1 MTTHPRQHAAPQHTL
16 RQHSALP
23 RLFALYVTG
32 KIAETSWTDMM
43 NAIDE
48 GVETP
53 EEREGLAKYFA
64 DACAETGA
72 EAMKVPA
79 LHEIQALLG
88 AMRAN

>member
-1 MTTHPRQHAAPQHTL
+1 MTTHPQLHATRQD
-16 RQHSALP
+16 SALP
-23 RLFALYVTG
+23 RLFAMYVTG
-32 KIAETSWTDMM
+32 KIAEASWTDMM

-64 DACAETGA
+64 DACAEAGP

-79 LHEIQALLG
+79 LDEIQDLLG